1 MTTNTEWETRE
12 LGIHDASR
20 SLARNV
26 NDLSTNPGVVSVRRY
41 SKPVLAIMNWDD
53 YEGLMETLEIVKDT
67 EAMES
72 FRRAVKQ
79 FEARRGPGLRGVCDR
94 VGLLARRRY

>member
-1 MTTNTEWETRE
+1 MMTTKIERQTRE

-20 SLARNV
+20 SLAQIV
-26 NDLSTNPGVVSVRRY
+26 KDLNESPGVVSVQRY
-41 SKPVLAIMNWDD
+41 GKPVLAIMTWDD
-53 YEGLMETLEIVKDT
+53 YEGLMETLEIVRDD

-79 FEARRGPGLRGVCDR
+79 FEAGEGRPFEEFAAEIGI
-94 VGLLARRRY
+94 